1 MAPWNWPNYVCFV
14 IYLLIFCTYVFN
26 SGRLIGNVDIEVSAR
41 QLLASFLQV
50 ALLSD
55 DLISACTHD
64 PDASF
69 ANLARDHER
78 FSGELLVVL
87 AKCVC
92 TDF

>member
-1 MAPWNWPNYVCFV
+1 MFFIMV
-14 IYLLIFCTYVFN
+14 YLVYLCAYL
-26 SGRLIGNVDIEVSAR
+26 GRHVSDDNIAVSTR
-41 QLLASFLQV
+41 RILASFLQM

-55 DLISACTHD
+55 DLISACIHD

-78 FSGELLVVL
+78 FSDELLVVL

-92 TDF
+92 RHLLFHLL